1 MSGKGSGRR
10 PGAGY
15 AEGWDA
21 IFANVPLICTACNT
35 EPCDCQVTEDGPGQC
50 ANRCPRKSPYGDV
63 VCGDCLDR
71 SLKNGPGQNEASKE
85 VKTHY
90 ERRRFDREGV

>member
-1 MSGKGSGRR
+1 MSGKGDARR

-21 IFANVPLICTACNT
+21 IFNTPDLSGKCPVCNENVDRCVCHPTK
-35 EPCDCQVTEDGPGQC
+35 DGPGQ
-50 ANRCPRKSPYGDV
+50 D
-63 VCGDCLDR
+63 
-71 SLKNGPGQNEASKE
+71 EASKE